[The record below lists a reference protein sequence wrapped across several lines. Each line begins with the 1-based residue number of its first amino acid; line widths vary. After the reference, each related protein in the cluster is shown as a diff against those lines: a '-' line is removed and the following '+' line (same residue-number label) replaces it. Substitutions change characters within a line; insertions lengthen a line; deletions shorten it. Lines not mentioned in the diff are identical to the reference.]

1 MDAAGRRRLY
11 RLLAIYDYGIAAA
24 CVVAFAVALVLG
36 AGAISAL
43 FLVVA
48 VGWLAAARWFARRS

>member
-1 MDAAGRRRLY
+1 MDAAGRRRLF
-11 RLLAIYDYGIAAA
+11 RLLAIYDLAVAAA

-48 VGWLAAARWFARRS
+48 AGWLAAGRWFGRRA

>member
-11 RLLAIYDYGIAAA
+11 RLLALYDYVVAVA
-24 CVVAFAVALVLG
+24 CVVAFAVALILG

-48 VGWLAAARWFARRS
+48 AGWVAAGRFFARRA